1 MATGNCKVPRNEQP
15 QFGVKLF
22 EEDVRL
28 IYNAV
33 DFYLEHRVEEFDK
46 TKKELPEPTEAVL
59 DMEKTLNRMLLE
71 FNFHSSNTDSV

>member
-33 DFYLEHRVEEFDK
+33 DFYLKNRPRSSERPEHQQ
-46 TKKELPEPTEAVL
+46 EPTKHLEWLKSSMMTIMMEASYQQN
-59 DMEKTLNRMLLE
+59 K
-71 FNFHSSNTDSV
+71 